1 MVGYYLSALRLDL
14 SAFGSALATN
24 SLTLDRFNYFTLDVI
39 GDMGFGR
46 PMGFLQS
53 MSDRAEAETQD
64 GRKYSVENMIDSL
77 HKGVRYGL
85 SMGNITSQRLI
96 RFLKR
101 VVDTFPPLAARLGS
115 TGGSDFEDICIGKL
129 RTRLLDGPPN
139 RSSGDF
145 MKYILEDKKRSTEGN
160 SFSHEQFRSLVA
172 DTMMMMN
179 AGSDTTASALTS
191 TTWYLLRNPHAL
203 ARLRKEL
210 SDHTGRMETSGLP
223 ADESILVYDAIKDLP
238 FLRACIDETLRLRS
252 PLAYQLPRLVSRPTI
267 IAGHTIM
274 PGTVV
279 AAAPYSIHR
288 HAALFRDP
296 DEYQPERWVDFDE
309 DFPNQM
315 EDLKKYNIVFSQG
328 SRACIGRHL
337 AIVELQLL
345 ISTLVMR

>member
-1 MVGYYLSALRLDL
+1 MVTIRLL
-14 SAFGSALATN
+14 ILN
-24 SLTLDRFNYFTLDVI
+24 RYNYFTLDVI

-46 PMGFLQS
+46 SMGFLDNMCDETQ
-53 MSDRAEAETQD
+53 AETQD
-64 GRKYSVENMIDSL
+64 GRKYSVKTMINSL
-77 HKGVRYGL
+77 HEGVRYGL
-85 SMGNITSQRLI
+85 SLGNITSHNLI
-96 RFLKR
+96 KFMKR
-101 VVDTFPPLAARLGS
+101 IVDTIPGLAARLGS
-115 TGGSDFEDICIGKL
+115 TGGNEFEDICIGKI

-145 MKYILEDKKRSTEGN
+145 MKYILEDKKRSSGDN

-191 TTWYLLRNPHAL
+191 TTWYLMRHPEAL

-210 SDHTGRMETSGLP
+210 SDCTGKINTSGLSP
-223 ADESILVYDAIKDLP
+223 EDSMFPYDLVKDLP
-238 FLRACIDETLRLRS
+238 FLRACIDESLRLRS

-267 IAGHTIM
+267 IAGHSIL

-279 AAAPYSIHR
+279 AVAPYSIHR
-288 HAALFRDP
+288 HASLFRDP
-296 DEYQPERWVDFDE
+296 NEYRPERWIDYDE
-309 DFPNQM
+309 DFPNQI

-337 AIVELQLL
+337 AIVELQIL
-345 ISTLVMR
+345 ISTIVMR